1 MNTKIYAIN
10 SLHPGRRNFLLS
22 VSAKK
27 SIALSSV
34 HFFLN
39 SQKFKVTQYLYRTR
53 KDLL

>member
-27 SIALSSV
+27 SIALSLV
-34 HFFLN
+34 HFFFEFT
-39 SQKFKVTQYLYRTR
+39 KI
-53 KDLL
+53 

>member
-27 SIALSSV
+27 SIALCLV

-39 SQKFKVTQYLYRTR
+39 SQKFKITQYLYRTR

>member
-27 SIALSSV
+27 SAA
-34 HFFLN
+34 
-39 SQKFKVTQYLYRTR
+39 
-53 KDLL
+53 